1 MLQIAHRAGTV
12 RSDPVRHEMQ
22 RGAAAMTAM
31 LAGIVPLGLVVGAT
45 AAEHRAPGAAFA
57 STWALYGASA
67 QLAFLDLTNTGASA
81 LLTLATCLLI
91 NARLVVYS
99 ASMAGHWRGEGTRFK
114 ALAAATIVDPSFALG
129 DARYREPGRPAE
141 QRAYYVG
148 AAATLWIGWTAAIVA
163 GAIVGAQ
170 FTHVAALQLALPI
183 CLVPLVAPVLATRP
197 GAATV
202 VTAAAVGVATREW
215 PAGSGL
221 LLAIVAGAV
230 AGTIVERRRP

>member
-1 MLQIAHRAGTV
+1 
-12 RSDPVRHEMQ
+12 
-22 RGAAAMTAM
+22 MTAM

-45 AAEHRAPGAAFA
+45 AAEHSSQGAAFA
-57 STWALYGASA
+57 ATWALYGASA
-67 QLAFLDLTNTGASA
+67 HLAFLDLTDSGAGA
-81 LLTLATCLLI
+81 LLTVATCLLI

-129 DARYREPGRPAE
+129 DARYREPGSPAA
-141 QRAYYVG
+141 RRSFYVG
-148 AAATLWIGWTAAIVA
+148 AAITLWIGWTAAIAV
-163 GAIVGAQ
+163 GAVIGAQ
-170 FTHVAALQLALPI
+170 FAHVSALQLALPI
-183 CLVPLVAPVLATRP
+183 CLVPLIAPVLSTRP

-202 VTAAAVGVATREW
+202 VTAAIVGIVTRDW

-221 LLAIVAGAV
+221 LLAIVVGAI